1 MDPEGVLNFYIG
13 SWDVAVDEKLW
24 SSSRIHMHG
33 HGRRRML
40 ETKCLGSSIGS
51 ILASKASSGAGGA
64 RSHAWRS
71 RTHMAHMIWARDVSA
86 SSLPLLDGEWRW
98 TDGDACVHACFQDP
112 PHPSPLPVWPHSR
125 RLIVYAFFVAW
136 GVNLCKLYAERRK
149 LLDSPP
155 SCIFF

>member
-1 MDPEGVLNFYIG
+1 
-13 SWDVAVDEKLW
+13 
-24 SSSRIHMHG
+24 MHG

-112 PHPSPLPVWPHSR
+112 PHPSPLPV
-125 RLIVYAFFVAW
+125 
-136 GVNLCKLYAERRK
+136 
-149 LLDSPP
+149 
-155 SCIFF
+155 